1 MQKLQWFDALEVG
14 VKVIDDDHREMMVML
29 QRIQDAISEQCLVTS
44 KELVSEFIV
53 LTRAHFIAEEKIL
66 EEAEFPN
73 LRQHRVAHGKL
84 LAQAID
90 LGKIVVNA
98 AHVDEL
104 GEYLEDLAGFLF
116 HDLIGSDMEF
126 KSYLEECGVAEKK
139 RF

>member
-1 MQKLQWFDALEVG
+1 MQKFQWFEALEVG
-14 VKVIDDDHREMMVML
+14 VKVIDDDHREMMSML
-29 QRIQDAISEQCLVTS
+29 QRIQDAISEQCLETS

-53 LTRAHFIAEEKIL
+53 LTRAHFIAEEEIL
-66 EEAEFPN
+66 KRANFPN
-73 LRQHRVAHGKL
+73 LREHRVAHGKL

-90 LGKIVVNA
+90 LGKVIVNA

-104 GEYLEDLAGFLF
+104 GGYLDDLAGFLF

-126 KSYLEECGVAEKK
+126 KSYLQECGAADQG